1 MIKKLLSCGYITGL
15 TVSVRNANTS
25 VIARNKKRARRLVT

>member
-1 MIKKLLSCGYITGL
+1 MITKLLSSGYITGL
-15 TVSVRNANTS
+15 TVSAINANTS